1 MAPDPSTPP
10 GPSRDTASL
19 RDEDD
24 GVEIVVSAYTD
35 VGRVRDENQ
44 DTFAVVVPAF
54 EPDGSS
60 LHIASDD
67 PDADGNEARR
77 FTPGPVGALLLV
89 CDGMGGVA
97 GGARASALATDAM
110 VTNFQRAAESP
121 GSAPPSPD
129 DFEHRLRTG
138 VERANEAVYREAR
151 TKGLEGMGTT
161 ATAVGLLG
169 WRLHVAQVG
178 DSRVYLIRD
187 GAALQLTR
195 DQTMGQDLVD
205 RGAMTHAEARHSV
218 HQHILTQAVGTE
230 PAIDVAL
237 SRTPIRPGDTVLLCS
252 DGLSGAVE
260 GSEIA
265 ALVEGADD
273 PAALARKLVEVANQ
287 RGGQDNIT
295 VVIARVL
302 PSSPAEPGDG
312 SDE

>member
-10 GPSRDTASL
+10 GPSRDAASP

-24 GVEIVVSAYTD
+24 GVEIVVSAHTD
-35 VGRVRDENQ
+35 VGRVRGENQ
-44 DTFAVVVPAF
+44 DTFAVVAPAS

-60 LHIASDD
+60 LRIASDD
-67 PDADGNEARR
+67 PGADGDEARR
-77 FTPGPVGALLLV
+77 FTLGPAGALLLV
-89 CDGMGGVA
+89 CDGMGGAA

-110 VTNFQRAAESP
+110 VKSFQSAVESP
-121 GSAPPSPD
+121 ESAPPSPD
-129 DFEHRLRTG
+129 EFEHRLRTG
-138 VERANEAVYREAR
+138 VERANEAVHREAR
-151 TKGLEGMGTT
+151 TEGLEGMGTT

-169 WRLHVAQVG
+169 RRLHVAQVG

-187 GAALQLTR
+187 RAALQLTR

-230 PAIDVAL
+230 PTVDVAL
-237 SRTPIRPGDTVLLCS
+237 SRYPIRPDDTVLLCS

-265 ALVEGADD
+265 TLVEGSDD
-273 PAALARKLVEVANQ
+273 PAALARTLIGVANQ

-302 PSSPAEPGDG
+302 PSSPAAPGDRP
-312 SDE
+312 DE